1 MFKPAGRSACGQG
14 ALYGG
19 RALTRVALVT
29 APASPSK
36 PLIYRILDAIER
48 LGDKLPDPV
57 FIFAWFIGALVLAS
71 VICAALGV
79 SAVNPVDGEV
89 LRAQSLLA
97 PENVRQLLV
106 EMPRTLTGFAPLGYV
121 LLIMLGAGL
130 AERVG
135 LLAAALR
142 VLMGAA
148 PRRLITPMVILIGLL
163 ANQAADSGF
172 VILLPL
178 AGVAFAA
185 AGRHPI
191 AGIAAAFAGV
201 VGSFAGNPLPG
212 QFDALILGLTEPA
225 ARLID
230 KGWTANL
237 VGNWFFT
244 AAGALVFIP
253 VAWFVTDKIVEPR
266 LGTWRPAEGQAAMA
280 APLDPAER
288 RGLRIAGLV
297 ALAVLATWAA
307 LALAPGAPLVD
318 AEAAGPARWT
328 PFFRSLVAGFFVL
341 FLSTGLAY
349 GLAVG
354 AIRSDKDVVRLCA
367 DSMAA
372 MAPYIVL
379 AFAAAHFIAMFSW
392 SNLGAITAIHRA
404 EALRASGLPIPVLLM
419 GLVLL
424 TAALDMLI
432 GSASAKWAAL
442 APVLVPMLMLVGVSP
457 EMTTAAYRMGDSTVN
472 MASPLMPYFGLG
484 LAFCQ
489 RWKPDFG
496 VGGLISAMLPYSAAM
511 MAVGV
516 LMTGLWAA
524 FELPLGPA
532 AGVHYTPPTGTV
544 AP

>member
-1 MFKPAGRSACGQG
+1 M
-14 ALYGG
+14 
-19 RALTRVALVT
+19 T
-29 APASPSK
+29 APASPPK
-36 PLIYRILDAIER
+36 PLIYRILDVIER

-97 PENVRQLLV
+97 PENIRQLLV

-135 LLAAALR
+135 LLPAALR
-142 VLMGAA
+142 VLMAAA
-148 PRRLITPMVILIGLL
+148 PKRLVSPVVILIGLL

-244 AAGALVFIP
+244 AAGAVIFVP

-266 LGTWRPAEGQAAMA
+266 LGPWRPAEGQSAMA
-280 APLDPAER
+280 APLEPAER

-297 ALAVLATWAA
+297 ALAVMATWAA

-341 FLSTGLAY
+341 FLATGLAY

-372 MAPYIVL
+372 MAPYI
-379 AFAAAHFIAMFSW
+379 AM
-392 SNLGAITAIHRA
+392 
-404 EALRASGLPIPVLLM
+404 
-419 GLVLL
+419 
-424 TAALDMLI
+424 
-432 GSASAKWAAL
+432 KWAA
-442 APVLVPMLMLVGVSP
+442 AN
-457 EMTTAAYRMGDSTVN
+457 AST
-472 MASPLMPYFGLG
+472 M
-484 LAFCQ
+484 
-489 RWKPDFG
+489 
-496 VGGLISAMLPYSAAM
+496 
-511 MAVGV
+511 
-516 LMTGLWAA
+516 
-524 FELPLGPA
+524 
-532 AGVHYTPPTGTV
+532 
-544 AP
+544 

>member
-1 MFKPAGRSACGQG
+1 V
-14 ALYGG
+14 
-19 RALTRVALVT
+19 TLVT
-29 APASPSK
+29 DPASPPK
-36 PLIYRILDAIER
+36 PLLYRILDAIER
-48 LGDKLPDPV
+48 LGDRLPDPV

-71 VICAALGV
+71 VVCAALNV
-79 SAVNPVDGEV
+79 SAVNPVDGQ
-89 LRAQSLLA
+89 LLQAQSLLA
-97 PENVRQLLV
+97 GENVRQLLV

-135 LLAAALR
+135 LLPAALR
-142 VLMGAA
+142 VLIAAA

-244 AAGALVFIP
+244 AAGAVIFIP
-253 VAWFVTDKIVEPR
+253 VAWFVTDRVVEPR
-266 LGTWRPAEGQAAMA
+266 LGPWRPAPGQAQIA
-280 APLDPAER
+280 APLDAAER

-307 LALAPGAPLVD
+307 LALVPNAPLVD

-341 FLSTGLAY
+341 FFATGLAY

-354 AIRSDKDVVRLCA
+354 VIRSDRDVVRLCS

-379 AFAAAHFIAMFSW
+379 AFAAAHFIAMFNW
-392 SNLGAITAIHRA
+392 SNLGAITAIHGA
-404 EALRASGLPIPVLLM
+404 QALRESGLPIPVLLM

-424 TAALDMLI
+424 TAGLDMLI

-511 MAVGV
+511 MAAGV

-532 AGVHYTPPTGTV
+532 ASVHYTPPTGSM